1 MKQFIHN
8 ILSHVKR
15 EQVQDKIKTSVSWD
29 GDEFITHSPILY
41 TGNDFTLNVATVTER
56 LVSTIYPNDKNI
68 EIKASY
74 DGDERKYQPI
84 SNTRY
89 KDTWLRKLNGLY
101 LQKRRSSA

>member
-1 MKQFIHN
+1 MKQFIRN

-15 EQVQDKIKTSVSWD
+15 EQVKEKIKTSVSWD
-29 GDEFITHSPILY
+29 DNEFITHSPILY

-74 DGDERKYQPI
+74 DGDE
-84 SNTRY
+84 
-89 KDTWLRKLNGLY
+89 
-101 LQKRRSSA
+101 

>member
-1 MKQFIHN
+1 MLQFIRN
-8 ILSHVKR
+8 TLSHVKR
-15 EQVQDKIKTSVSWD
+15 EQVQDKINTSVSWD
-29 GDEFITHSPILY
+29 GDEYITHSPSLY

-84 SNTRY
+84 SDTRY

-101 LQKRRSSA
+101 LQKR